1 MKLVFL
7 IWLKMCFLVFL
18 FYHLKKYYKLI
29 AIDSKQQKLNVDL
42 KAMQQNERDGITQM
56 FSLPKKRKKLF

>member
-1 MKLVFL
+1 
-7 IWLKMCFLVFL
+7 MCFLVFL